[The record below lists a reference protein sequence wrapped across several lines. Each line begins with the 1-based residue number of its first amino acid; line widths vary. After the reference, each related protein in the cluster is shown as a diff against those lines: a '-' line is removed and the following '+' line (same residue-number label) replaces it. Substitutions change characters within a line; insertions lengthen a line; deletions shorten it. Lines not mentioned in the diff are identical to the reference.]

1 MRPLQA
7 ITQIQARTAFFRAV
21 ILMSFRLGD
30 EGEDDEEPELRRY
43 LAGV

>member
-1 MRPLQA
+1 M
-7 ITQIQARTAFFRAV
+7 AV
-21 ILMSFRLGD
+21 VLISFRLGD